1 MTTNTSDSSRE
12 SRPGFSSTLAVFR
25 SRTFLYLWSG
35 ALISNIGN
43 WMENAG
49 QNWAVVSGVKDNP
62 RLAALLTEVL
72 NFADFAPVLLLALAA
87 GVLSDRVDRRK
98 LLLILQS
105 LACLLGTGLAV
116 AGYMGL
122 ASPGVVIG
130 FTAAEGVVWALTG
143 PAWLTVVPNVVPR
156 KYLPRAVALNS
167 MQFNLARLIGPVAA
181 GLIIL
186 RWSVNLAFAI
196 NAATFLFVI
205 AALFKIPPMP
215 PRADRAHRHPL
226 HDLKEG
232 LHFVTTHRGIRQLAV
247 MAIV

>member
-130 FTAAEGVVWALTG
+130 FTAAEGVVWAFTG
-143 PAWLTVVPNVVPR
+143 PAWLTVVP
-156 KYLPRAVALNS
+156 A
-167 MQFNLARLIGPVAA
+167 
-181 GLIIL
+181 
-186 RWSVNLAFAI
+186 
-196 NAATFLFVI
+196 
-205 AALFKIPPMP
+205 
-215 PRADRAHRHPL
+215 
-226 HDLKEG
+226 
-232 LHFVTTHRGIRQLAV
+232 
-247 MAIV
+247 